1 MRLLSLSLMEALTMS
16 LFLYSVLNSSSGV
29 TRSIWP
35 LLSLPCRRCCNPSKG
50 EALEEEE
57 EIEEVLVVTVVG
69 VWSSPPRFKLI
80 TSLRVSFDLMRLLL
94 N

>member
-1 MRLLSLSLMEALTMS
+1 MRLLSLSLMDALTMS

-35 LLSLPCRRCCNPSKG
+35 LLSLPCRCCCNPSKG
-50 EALEEEE
+50 EALEEE